1 MIRHRSAALSA
12 VAAALAVAGCTATT
26 TASDNGSAAGSSSK
40 KLKVGIT
47 VQTFTNP
54 FFVAEADGAK
64 AEVERLNGQAFVEQ
78 ADQNVQK
85 QSDQIDAFI
94 RRRVDVIVVD
104 AVDSN
109 GIGPAVAR
117 AKAAGITVVAI
128 DVGADGADATVTTD
142 NVQAGRI
149 ACEHLGER
157 VRSGPIAIL
166 DGTNITAVNDR
177 IEGCLAALKAYPD
190 IKVVARQRGLNSRD
204 SALPIATN
212 MLTANPGI
220 KGFFAIN
227 DPTAAGVELAAKQ
240 KGRTDVVIASVD
252 GARAAVESITR
263 GGLIGCTSAQDPRG
277 MGAKGAAIGMQLAAG
292 KPPSQTTV
300 LVPATLV
307 TKDNAA
313 SYTPWG

>member
-1 MIRHRSAALSA
+1 MIRPRTAALPA
-12 VAAALAVAGCTATT
+12 LAAALTVAGCTATT
-26 TASDNGSAAGSSSK
+26 ATSGTGSDAGSSSGK
-40 KLKVGIT
+40 VKVGIT

-54 FFVAEADGAK
+54 FFVAEANGAK
-64 AEVERLNGQAFVEQ
+64 AEVERQHGQAFVEQ
-78 ADQNVQK
+78 ADQDVQK

-94 RRRVDVIVVD
+94 RRRVDVVVVD
-104 AVDSN
+104 AVDSK

-117 AKAAGITVVAI
+117 AKAAGIKVVAI
-128 DVGADGADATVTTD
+128 DVGAEGADATITTD

-149 ACEHLGER
+149 ACEHLGTR

-177 IEGCLAALKAYPD
+177 INGCLTALKAFPG

-212 MLTANPGI
+212 MLTATPGI
-220 KGFFAIN
+220 KAFFAIN

-240 KGRTDVVIASVD
+240 KGRTDVFIASVD
-252 GARAAVESITR
+252 GAQSAVESITR
-263 GGLIGCTSAQDPRG
+263 GGLIASTSAQDPVG
-277 MGAKGAAIGMQLAAG
+277 MGAKGVQTGIQLAAG
-292 KPPSQTTV
+292 KPARTTV

-313 SYTPWG
+313 SYKPWG